1 MPVVLLEEKFN
12 FDMIQISAIKVSQP
26 LGDFYV
32 AKLTARHLL
41 EISTS
46 SVARYN
52 EEGKIIGNQRPLN
65 IPRLKLIANFIKSA
79 EMSFPTSILI
89 AANVDSEGH
98 IIEESPK
105 RWNVIE
111 TDVPDC
117 FIIEIPDG
125 VSSIIIDGQHR
136 LNAFS
141 YTEDEYKDIE
151 LVCSIFFDLPNPYQA
166 YLFATINGNQKRVDK
181 SLALELFG
189 YDVEDKPVNT
199 WSPEKLAVYLT
210 RRFNFRPDSPLY
222 QKIKLAPLY
231 SNIEQSVD
239 KSKWLLSTAAMV
251 EGVML
256 LISSNPQ
263 MDRDFL
269 AMKHSIWSKTNTRSD
284 LKKLR
289 DDKKKDN
296 SVLRYLYLEG
306 RDEEIYDIVYKY
318 FCAVNDILW
327 KEPNNDSVIFKTIG
341 ISVLFELLKSIIE
354 QNGIQESYE
363 SYILSIS
370 GIDYTSNYFSLSGIG
385 KTRLRRILKFKMGL
399 INVNQLKE
407 EDRNYL
413 TPNVL

>member
-1 MPVVLLEEKFN
+1 
-12 FDMIQISAIKVSQP
+12 
-26 LGDFYV
+26 
-32 AKLTARHLL
+32 
-41 EISTS
+41 
-46 SVARYN
+46 
-52 EEGKIIGNQRPLN
+52 
-65 IPRLKLIANFIKSA
+65 
-79 EMSFPTSILI
+79 MSFPTSILI

-98 IIEESPK
+98 IIEETSK
-105 RWNVIE
+105 RWNVIK

-141 YTEDEYKDIE
+141 YTQDEYKDIE

-189 YDVEDKPVNT
+189 YDVEDKPINT

-210 RRFNFRPDSPLY
+210 RKFNFRTDSPLH

-231 SNIEQSVD
+231 PNIEQSVD

-269 AMKHSIWSKTNTRSD
+269 AMKHSIWSKANTRSD

-296 SVLRYLYLEG
+296 SVLRYLYLEN

-318 FCAVNDILW
+318 FCAVNNILW
-327 KEPNNDSVIFKTIG
+327 RVPNKDSVIFKTIG

-363 SYILSIS
+363 NYILSIS

-399 INVNQLKE
+399 IGENQLKE
-407 EDRNYL
+407 EDLNYL
-413 TPNVL
+413 SSDIL